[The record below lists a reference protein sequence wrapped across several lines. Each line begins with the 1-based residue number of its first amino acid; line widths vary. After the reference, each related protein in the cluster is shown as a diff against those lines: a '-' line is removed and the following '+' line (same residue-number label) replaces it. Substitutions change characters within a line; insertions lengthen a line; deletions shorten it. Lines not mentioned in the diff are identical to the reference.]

1 MAMRVEGHVEFDQPA
16 LIPQVVGERIGRAQG
31 GGQGDGDRLRDPQ
44 GQLSLRSASLNA
56 AAGGRVQIAT
66 RTPSSTTRSDGM
78 RKNSVAEIALRLSSV
93 NSHCRQRDIFGTA
106 AATTVSRP
114 RK

>member
-1 MAMRVEGHVEFDQPA
+1 MAVRVQRHVEFDQPG
-16 LIPQVVGERIGRAQG
+16 LIPQLIGERIGRAPG
-31 GGQGDGDRLRDPQ
+31 GGQGDGDRRCDPQ
-44 GQLSLRSASLNA
+44 GCSSLRSASLNA
-56 AAGGRVQIAT
+56 AARVGVQMAT

-106 AATTVSRP
+106 ADTTVSRP